1 MGILGAIVEAVLA
14 AAVVG
19 VAEGVRA
26 AGRAFDLPVVL
37 VIAGLA
43 TLGAFVAALAVR
55 GLLEIL
61 VRVPPIAAW
70 LANLSAGG
78 AARAGAVWRAL
89 LWSGVVIA
97 LALPLYIGTQRA
109 FGTFR
114 FGDASLFALGIT
126 GLALVLM
133 AILVPLAFALDRRVA
148 RWLPTAPRAAGA
160 LDGRRG
166 WVALVVVALV
176 IARGPVLAFQ
186 ITAPAVEPDAVV
198 GACLLLVMVGA
209 LRMSRVGQRRVAWVV
224 AAAVLVASPIAI
236 FHIGDVAPA
245 RERLLLR
252 GVFGRL
258 VLAGVWKL
266 ADRDHDG
273 YPAAS
278 FGGADC
284 DDNDPR
290 RYPTATD
297 MVGNG
302 IDENCTGRD
311 ATLAERV
318 RRDVPHPAPAAPPR
332 NIVLLSIDAL
342 RADHLGIYG
351 YARPTSPE
359 IDAFAATATRFAW
372 ALTPCPATRCAIPA
386 LMTARLPTSA
396 DVEAPTLAGL
406 LRKAGWDTIALTCC
420 DRFSIK
426 SHDSDGFSTV
436 DISADATRVRRAG
449 QSNAD
454 LVADG
459 ALRWLGQRAPGSKPY
474 LLWLHFYDPHHP
486 YAAPEATK
494 RFGSGDL
501 DRYDAEI
508 AFTDR
513 HVGRVLTALD
523 PATTVIALVAD
534 HGEEFGEHG
543 IRFHARSLFNQ
554 VVRVPMLIR
563 APGAKP
569 GVVDAPVSLVDVLPT
584 LLALVGI
591 ESPAGIN
598 GRSLAADVVAPA
610 AADAGR
616 EVLLELPPDQVI
628 KHDAIALVA
637 AGWKVIW
644 NREANVWHLFRI
656 AEDPFDQHDLADDL
670 PFVLGAMRQ
679 RLFDAIDR
687 ELSMR

>member
-1 MGILGAIVEAVLA
+1 MGILGAIVEVVLA

-19 VAEGVRA
+19 LAEGVRA
-26 AGRAFDLPVVL
+26 ATSAFDLRVVL

-43 TLGAFVAALAVR
+43 TLGAVVAALAVR
-55 GLLEIL
+55 GVLEIL
-61 VRVPPIAAW
+61 GRVPPIAPW
-70 LANLSAGG
+70 LASLSAGG
-78 AARAGAVWRAL
+78 AARAGAVGRAL
-89 LWSGVVIA
+89 VWSGVVIA
-97 LALPLYIGTQRA
+97 LALPLYLGTQRA
-109 FGTFR
+109 FGAFR
-114 FGDASLFALGIT
+114 FGDASLFALVIT
-126 GLALVLM
+126 GLALVLV
-133 AILVPLAFALDRRVA
+133 AILVPLALALDRRIA
-148 RWLPTAPRAAGA
+148 RWLPTSPRAARA

-166 WVALVVVALV
+166 WIALAVVALA

-186 ITAPAVEPDAVV
+186 IAAPAVEVDAVV
-198 GACLLLVMVGA
+198 GACLMLVMVGA
-209 LRMSRVGQRRVAWVV
+209 LRASRVGQRRVAWGV
-224 AAAVLVASPIAI
+224 AAAVLAASPFAI
-236 FHIGDVAPA
+236 FQLDDVAPA
-245 RERLLLR
+245 RERILLH
-252 GVFGRL
+252 GVFSRV
-258 VLAGVWKL
+258 VLGGVWKL
-266 ADRDHDG
+266 ADHDHDG
-273 YPAAS
+273 SPAAS

-284 DDNDPR
+284 DDNDAR

-302 IDENCTGRD
+302 VDENCTGRD
-311 ATLAERV
+311 ATLVERA
-318 RRDVPHPAPAAPPR
+318 RRDAPQPAATAPPR
-332 NIVLLSIDAL
+332 NIVLISIDAL
-342 RADHLGIYG
+342 RADHLGSYG
-351 YARPTSPE
+351 YARPTSPA

-372 ALTPCPATRCAIPA
+372 AMTPCPATRCAIPA
-386 LMTARLPTSA
+386 LMTARLPTAA
-396 DVEAPTLAGL
+396 DVEAPTLAGV

-420 DRFSIK
+420 DRFSNT
-426 SHDSDGFSTV
+426 SRDADGFSTV

-454 LVADG
+454 VVADG
-459 ALRWLGQRAPGSKPY
+459 ALRWLGERASGSKPY

-486 YAAPEATK
+486 YTAPEATR
-494 RFGSGDL
+494 RFGGSDL

-513 HVGRVLTALD
+513 HVGRVLAALD
-523 PATTVIALVAD
+523 PATTVIAIVAD

-554 VVRVPMLIR
+554 VTRVPMLIR
-563 APGAKP
+563 APGARP

-591 ESPAGIN
+591 ESPAGVN

-610 AADAGR
+610 APNAGR
-616 EVLLELPPDQVI
+616 EVLLELPPDQII
-628 KHDAIALVA
+628 KRDAIALLA

-656 AEDPFDQHDLADDL
+656 AEDPFDEHDLADES